1 MPAQLFA
8 EVDKLLDQSEIEKI
22 LLTLEEDMIKYE
34 AAFKDLQYYK
44 DQLTF
49 IDKINPFGERDKKGE
64 ILKIEYEI
72 NDIAKIYNQ
81 DIAVI
86 REKAARAIQSI
97 DAFFA
102 KFQVDGLIRSIQ
114 GIQARYIGGGRA
126 NVRHS
131 GLEIIGKSQA
141 LKRAEDINITLQKTY
156 GPMYHHCPSYAQFI
170 KAYML
175 YLTEPYHL
183 PLELK
188 TV

>member
-1 MPAQLFA
+1 MLAQLFA
-8 EVDKLLDQSEIEKI
+8 EVDKLLDRSEIERI
-22 LLTLEEDMIKYE
+22 LLTLEEDLIKYE
-34 AAFKDLQYYK
+34 VTSKDLQYYK

-72 NDIAKIYNQ
+72 TDIAKVYNQ
-81 DIAVI
+81 DMEVI
-86 REKAARAIQSI
+86 RGKAARAIKSI
-97 DAFFA
+97 DAFVA
-102 KFQVDGLIRSIQ
+102 KFQVDWLIRSIQ
-114 GIQARYIGGGRA
+114 GIQARYVHGGKA

-141 LKRAEDINITLQKTY
+141 LKRAADLGHTLEQTY
-156 GPMYHHCPSYAQFI
+156 GQMYHLCPPYPQFI

-175 YLTEPYHL
+175 YLTEPFHL

-188 TV
+188 MP